1 MDAGLLARAD
11 ADGLSVLHIADG
23 IGLGILQG
31 DQGDLHVDERRLR
44 NVLFIR
50 YHVGKQ
56 LFIHAQLVSPLLE
69 GDAVHL
75 LSLDFS
81 RTVIRIDLDH
91 IVVPLFLLF
100 QNFQRLRRV
109 AGSDHTIGNL
119 SLDEFCR
126 VHIADVGQGNKISE
140 GGHPVRAARP
150 RIGAGQGRKLS
161 QIIHPIDLCQ
171 RLRQR
176 KPHRSACR
184 GNVLEGGR
192 RRKSRGF
199 LQFLHQLPAV

>member
-1 MDAGLLARAD
+1 MFSPDAVRQNIHIVVAHIDVDGIVTVRTSKALLKLQGKHLRRLAQEPVVGLVSRQTRAVDAGLLARAD
-11 ADGLSVLHIADG
+11 ADGLSALHIADG

-44 NVLFIR
+44 MSFLSVTTLESSFSSTHSSIDIR
-50 YHVGKQ
+50 
-56 LFIHAQLVSPLLE
+56 IE

-109 AGSDHTIGNL
+109 AGSDHTIGKPL
-119 SLDEFCR
+119 S
-126 VHIADVGQGNKISE
+126 
-140 GGHPVRAARP
+140 
-150 RIGAGQGRKLS
+150 
-161 QIIHPIDLCQ
+161 
-171 RLRQR
+171 
-176 KPHRSACR
+176 
-184 GNVLEGGR
+184 
-192 RRKSRGF
+192 
-199 LQFLHQLPAV
+199 